1 MYRSTINAEDLNR
14 IMIMQLNEL
23 ALFRQQAFVAGK
35 WCDAD
40 HQQTSKILNPATLE
54 VIGTVPNMGKAE
66 AERAIEAAKE
76 AWPLWKNK
84 TAKDRSIILKK
95 WFDLIISN
103 ADELAFILTSEQGKP
118 LAEAKGEILY
128 AASFI
133 EWFAEEAK
141 RVYGDIIPSPY
152 PDARIVVNKQP
163 IGVVAAI
170 TPWNFPAAMITR
182 KVAPALAAGCPCIV
196 KPVPETPFT
205 ALALVDL
212 ALQAGVPAEIFS
224 VITGDAVHI
233 GDAIFE
239 SDVVRKFTFTGSTPV
254 GKMLLERS
262 AKTLKK
268 VSLELGGNA
277 PFIVFDDADLDAA
290 IEGALIA
297 KFRNAGQTCVCVNR
311 FLVQAGIY
319 EKFIAALSQKIQNFN
334 IGNGL
339 EAGHD
344 IGPLINA
351 NAVKKVEAHI
361 QDALDKNGRL
371 VIGGKRHTAGE
382 LFFEPTLIADVTA
395 DMDVATQETFGPLAA
410 VFKFETEQ
418 QAVEM
423 ANATEFGLAAYCY
436 TKDLGRAWRMSEQ
449 LEYGMVGINKGLISN
464 EVAPFG
470 GIKQSGL
477 GREGSK
483 YGIED
488 YLEIKYTLFGGLN
501 YE

>member
-1 MYRSTINAEDLNR
+1 
-14 IMIMQLNEL
+14 MQLNEL

-40 HQQTSKILNPATLE
+40 HQQTSEILNPATLE
-54 VIGTVPNMGKAE
+54 IIGTVPNMGKAE

-196 KPVPETPFT
+196 KPAPETPFT

-212 ALQAGVPAEIFS
+212 AVQAGVPAEIFS
-224 VITGDAVHI
+224 VITGDAAHI

-319 EKFIAALSQKIQNFN
+319 EKIIATLSQKIQNFN

-410 VFKFETEQ
+410 IFKFETEQ

-501 YE
+501 I

>member
-1 MYRSTINAEDLNR
+1 
-14 IMIMQLNEL
+14 
-23 ALFRQQAFVAGK
+23 
-35 WCDAD
+35 
-40 HQQTSKILNPATLE
+40 
-54 VIGTVPNMGKAE
+54 
-66 AERAIEAAKE
+66 
-76 AWPLWKNK
+76 
-84 TAKDRSIILKK
+84 K

-196 KPVPETPFT
+196 KPAPETPFT

-212 ALQAGVPAEIFS
+212 AVQAGVPAEIFS

-371 VIGGKRHTAGE
+371 VVGGKKHKAGE

-410 VFKFETEQ
+410 IFKFETEQ

-501 YE
+501 I

>member
-1 MYRSTINAEDLNR
+1 
-14 IMIMQLNEL
+14 MQLNEMT
-23 ALFRQQAFVAGK
+23 LFHQQAFVAGQ

-40 HQQTSKILNPATLE
+40 NQQTSDIYNPATQD

-66 AERAIEAAKE
+66 AERAIQAAV
-76 AWPLWKNK
+76 AGWAAWKNK
-84 TAKDRSIILKK
+84 TAKERSTILKK
-95 WFDLIISN
+95 WFDLMVAH

-118 LAEAKGEILY
+118 LAEARGEILY
-128 AASFI
+128 AASFV

-182 KVAPALAAGCPCIV
+182 KVAPALAAGCPCIL
-196 KPVPETPFT
+196 KPAPETPFT

-224 VITGDAVHI
+224 VITGDAV
-233 GDAIFE
+233 
-239 SDVVRKFTFTGSTPV
+239 TFTGSTPV
-254 GKMLLERS
+254 GKLLYQRS
-262 AKTLKK
+262 AQTLKK

-297 KFRNAGQTCVCVNR
+297 KYRNAGQTCVCVSR

-319 EKFIAALSQKIQNFN
+319 EKFITALNEKVRAFA

-339 EAGHD
+339 KADNE

-351 NAVKKVEAHI
+351 NAVKKVEAHVA
-361 QDALDKNGRL
+361 DALDKNARL
-371 VIGGKRHTAGE
+371 VIGGKRHSAGE
-382 LFFEPTLIADVTA
+382 LFYEPTIIADVTA
-395 DMDVATQETFGPLAA
+395 EMDVATQETFGPLAA
-410 VFKFETEQ
+410 IFKFETEQ
-418 QAVEM
+418 QAIEM

-436 TKDLGRAWRMSEQ
+436 TQDLGRAWRMSEQ
-449 LEYGMVGINKGLISN
+449 LEYGMIGINKGLISN

-488 YLEIKYTLFGGLN
+488 YLEIKYTLFGGI
-501 YE
+501 

>member
-1 MYRSTINAEDLNR
+1 
-14 IMIMQLNEL
+14 MQLNEL

-40 HQQTSKILNPATLE
+40 HQQTSEILNPATLE

-196 KPVPETPFT
+196 KPAPETPFT

-212 ALQAGVPAEIFS
+212 AVQAGVPAEIFS

-371 VIGGKRHTAGE
+371 VVGGKRHTAGE

>member
-40 HQQTSKILNPATLE
+40 HQQTSEILNPATLE

-163 IGVVAAI
+163 IGVVTAI

-196 KPVPETPFT
+196 KPAPETPFT

-212 ALQAGVPAEIFS
+212 AVQAGVPAEIFS

-501 YE
+501 I

>member
-1 MYRSTINAEDLNR
+1 
-14 IMIMQLNEL
+14 MQLNEL

-40 HQQTSKILNPATLE
+40 HQQTSEILNPATLE
-54 VIGTVPNMGKAE
+54 IIGTVPNMGKAE

-196 KPVPETPFT
+196 KPAPETPFT

-212 ALQAGVPAEIFS
+212 AVQAGVPAEIFS

-277 PFIVFDDADLDAA
+277 PFIVLDDADLEAA

-371 VIGGKRHTAGE
+371 VVGGKKHKAGE

-410 VFKFETEQ
+410 VFKFENEQ

-501 YE
+501 I

>member
-1 MYRSTINAEDLNR
+1 
-14 IMIMQLNEL
+14 MQLNEL

-40 HQQTSKILNPATLE
+40 HQQTSEILNPATLE
-54 VIGTVPNMGKAE
+54 IIGTVPNMSKAE

-196 KPVPETPFT
+196 KPAPETPFT

-212 ALQAGVPAEIFS
+212 AVQAGVPAEIFS

>member
-1 MYRSTINAEDLNR
+1 
-14 IMIMQLNEL
+14 MQLNKL

-40 HQQTSKILNPATLE
+40 HQQTSEILNPATLE
-54 VIGTVPNMGKAE
+54 IIGTVPNMGKAE

-103 ADELAFILTSEQGKP
+103 ADDLAFILTSEQGKP

-196 KPVPETPFT
+196 KPAPETPFT

-212 ALQAGVPAEIFS
+212 AVQAGVPAEIFS

-371 VIGGKRHTAGE
+371 VIGGKKHKAGE

-449 LEYGMVGINKGLISN
+449 LEYGMVGMNKGLISN

-501 YE
+501 I

>member
-1 MYRSTINAEDLNR
+1 
-14 IMIMQLNEL
+14 MQLNEL

-40 HQQTSKILNPATLE
+40 HQQTSEILNPATLE

-66 AERAIEAAKE
+66 TERAIEAAKE

-103 ADELAFILTSEQGKP
+103 ADDLALILTSEQGKP
-118 LAEAKGEILY
+118 LAESKGEILY

-196 KPVPETPFT
+196 KPAPETPFT

-212 ALQAGVPAEIFS
+212 AVQAGVPAEIFS

-371 VIGGKRHTAGE
+371 VIGGKKHTAGE

-501 YE
+501 I

>member
-40 HQQTSKILNPATLE
+40 HQQTSEILNPATLE

-103 ADELAFILTSEQGKP
+103 ADELAFILTSEQGKS

-163 IGVVAAI
+163 IGVIAAI

-196 KPVPETPFT
+196 KPAPETPFT

>member
-1 MYRSTINAEDLNR
+1 
-14 IMIMQLNEL
+14 MQLNEL

-40 HQQTSKILNPATLE
+40 HQQTSEILNPATLE
-54 VIGTVPNMGKAE
+54 IIGTVPNMGKAE

-196 KPVPETPFT
+196 KPAPETPFT

-212 ALQAGVPAEIFS
+212 GVPAEIFS

-277 PFIVFDDADLDAA
+277 PFIVFDDADLEAA

-371 VIGGKRHTAGE
+371 VVGGKKHKAGE

-410 VFKFETEQ
+410 VFKFENEQ

-501 YE
+501 I

>member
-1 MYRSTINAEDLNR
+1 
-14 IMIMQLNEL
+14 MQLNEL
-23 ALFRQQAFVAGK
+23 ALFRQQAFIAGK

-54 VIGTVPNMGKAE
+54 IIGTVPNMGKAE

-196 KPVPETPFT
+196 KPAPETPFT

-319 EKFIAALSQKIQNFN
+319 EKFIAALSQKIPNFN

-501 YE
+501 I

>member
-1 MYRSTINAEDLNR
+1 
-14 IMIMQLNEL
+14 MQLNEL

-40 HQQTSKILNPATLE
+40 HQQTSEILNPATLE

-196 KPVPETPFT
+196 KPAPETPFT

-212 ALQAGVPAEIFS
+212 DVQAGVPAEIFS
-224 VITGDAVHI
+224 VITGDAAHI

-239 SDVVRKFTFTGSTPV
+239 SDVIRKFTFTGSTPV

-277 PFIVFDDADLDAA
+277 PFIVFDDAYLEAA

-371 VIGGKRHTAGE
+371 VVGGKRHTAGE

-395 DMDVATQETFGPLAA
+395 DMDVATQETFGPPAA

-449 LEYGMVGINKGLISN
+449 LDYGMVGINKGLISN

-501 YE
+501 I

>member
-1 MYRSTINAEDLNR
+1 M
-14 IMIMQLNEL
+14 
-23 ALFRQQAFVAGK
+23 
-35 WCDAD
+35 
-40 HQQTSKILNPATLE
+40 
-54 VIGTVPNMGKAE
+54 
-66 AERAIEAAKE
+66 
-76 AWPLWKNK
+76 PLWKNK

-196 KPVPETPFT
+196 KPAPETPFT

-212 ALQAGVPAEIFS
+212 AVQAGVPAEIFS

-277 PFIVFDDADLDAA
+277 PFIVFDDADLEAA

-371 VIGGKRHTAGE
+371 VVGGKKHKAGE

-410 VFKFETEQ
+410 VFKFENEQ

-501 YE
+501 I

>member
-1 MYRSTINAEDLNR
+1 
-14 IMIMQLNEL
+14 MQLNEL
-23 ALFRQQAFVAGK
+23 ALFRQQAFIAGK

-54 VIGTVPNMGKAE
+54 IIGTVPNMGKAE

-84 TAKDRSIILKK
+84 TAKERSIILKK

-196 KPVPETPFT
+196 KPAPETPFT

-212 ALQAGVPAEIFS
+212 AVQAGVPAEIFS

-410 VFKFETEQ
+410 IFKFETEQ

-501 YE
+501 I

>member
-40 HQQTSKILNPATLE
+40 HQQTSEISNPATLE

-103 ADELAFILTSEQGKP
+103 ADDLAFILTSEQGKP

-196 KPVPETPFT
+196 KPAPETPFT

-212 ALQAGVPAEIFS
+212 AVQAGVPAEIFS

-371 VIGGKRHTAGE
+371 VIGGKKHVAGE

-418 QAVEM
+418 QAVKM

-501 YE
+501 I

>member
-1 MYRSTINAEDLNR
+1 
-14 IMIMQLNEL
+14 MQLNEL

-40 HQQTSKILNPATLE
+40 HQQTSEILNPATLE
-54 VIGTVPNMGKAE
+54 IIGTVPNMGKAE

-128 AASFI
+128 AVSFI

-196 KPVPETPFT
+196 KPAPETPFT

-371 VIGGKRHTAGE
+371 VVGGKRHTAGE

-501 YE
+501 I

>member
-1 MYRSTINAEDLNR
+1 
-14 IMIMQLNEL
+14 MQLNEL

-40 HQQTSKILNPATLE
+40 HQQTSEILNPATLE
-54 VIGTVPNMGKAE
+54 IIGTVPNMGKAE

-141 RVYGDIIPSPY
+141 RIYGDIIPSPY

-196 KPVPETPFT
+196 KPAPETPFT

-212 ALQAGVPAEIFS
+212 AVQAGVPAEIFS
-224 VITGDAVHI
+224 VITGDAAHI
-233 GDAIFE
+233 SDAIFE

-319 EKFIAALSQKIQNFN
+319 EKFIAALCQKIQNFN

-351 NAVKKVEAHI
+351 NAVKKVETHI

-371 VIGGKRHTAGE
+371 VVGGKKHKAGE

-501 YE
+501 I

>member
-1 MYRSTINAEDLNR
+1 
-14 IMIMQLNEL
+14 MQLQEMQ
-23 ALFRQQAFVAGK
+23 LFRQQAFIAGQ

-40 HQQTSKILNPATLE
+40 DQQTSDIYNPATQE
-54 VIGTVPNMGKAE
+54 MIGTVPNMGKAE
-66 AERAIEAAKE
+66 ANRAIQAAVSHW
-76 AWPLWKNK
+76 AVWKNK
-84 TAKDRSIILKK
+84 TAKDRSSILKK
-95 WFDLIISN
+95 WFDLIVAH

-118 LAEAKGEILY
+118 LAEAKGELLY
-128 AASFI
+128 AASFV

-141 RVYGDIIPSPY
+141 RVYGDTIPSPY
-152 PDARIVVNKQP
+152 PDARIIVSKQP
-163 IGVVAAI
+163 IGVIAAI

-196 KPVPETPFT
+196 KPAPETPFT

-212 ALQAGVPAEIFS
+212 AIQAGIPTEIFS
-224 VITGDAVHI
+224 VITGDAVAI

-239 SDVVRKFTFTGSTPV
+239 SDDVRKFTFTGSTPV
-254 GKMLLERS
+254 GKLLYQRS
-262 AKTLKK
+262 AQTLKK

-277 PFIVFDDADLDAA
+277 PFIVFDDADLDTA

-297 KFRNAGQTCVCVNR
+297 KYRNAGQTCVCVNR
-311 FLVQAGIY
+311 FLVQDGIY
-319 EKFIAALSQKIQNFN
+319 ERFITALSAKVNAFA

-339 EAGHD
+339 EAGNE
-344 IGPLINA
+344 IGPLINT
-351 NAVKKVEAHI
+351 NAVKKVEAHVA
-361 QDALDKNGRL
+361 DALSKAGRL
-371 VIGGKRHTAGE
+371 ITGGKRHQAGE
-382 LFFEPTLIADVTA
+382 LFYEPTIIADATTE
-395 DMDVATQETFGPLAA
+395 MDVATQETFGPLAA

-418 QAVEM
+418 QAIDM

-449 LEYGMVGINKGLISN
+449 LEYGMLGINKGLISN

-470 GIKQSGL
+470 GIKHSGL

-501 YE
+501 P

>member
-1 MYRSTINAEDLNR
+1 
-14 IMIMQLNEL
+14 MQLNEL
-23 ALFRQQAFVAGK
+23 ALFRQQAFIAGK

-54 VIGTVPNMGKAE
+54 IIGTVPNMGKAE

-196 KPVPETPFT
+196 KPAPETPFT

-224 VITGDAVHI
+224 VITGDAAHI

-239 SDVVRKFTFTGSTPV
+239 SDVIRKFTFTGSTPV

-277 PFIVFDDADLDAA
+277 PFIVFDDADLEAA

-311 FLVQAGIY
+311 FLVQEGIY

-339 EAGHD
+339 EARHD

-501 YE
+501 I

>member
-1 MYRSTINAEDLNR
+1 MP
-14 IMIMQLNEL
+14 
-23 ALFRQQAFVAGK
+23 LFHQQAFVAGQ

-40 HQQTSKILNPATLE
+40 SHQSADIYNPATQE
-54 VIGTVPNMGKAE
+54 IIGSVPNMGKAE
-66 AERAIEAAKE
+66 AERAIKAAVIGW
-76 AWPLWKNK
+76 AAWKNK

-95 WFDLIISN
+95 WFDLMIEKV
-103 ADELAFILTSEQGKP
+103 DELAFILTSEQGKP
-118 LAEAKGEILY
+118 LAEARGEILY
-128 AASFI
+128 AASFV

-141 RVYGDIIPSPY
+141 RVYGDVIPSPY
-152 PDARIVVNKQP
+152 TDARIVVQKQA

-196 KPVPETPFT
+196 KPAPETPFT

-212 ALQAGVPAEIFS
+212 AVQAGVPADIFS
-224 VITGDAVHI
+224 VITGDAVSI

-239 SDVVRKFTFTGSTPV
+239 SDLVRKFTFTGSTPV
-254 GKMLLERS
+254 GKLLYQRS
-262 AKTLKK
+262 AQTLKK

-277 PFIVFDDADLDAA
+277 PFIIFDDTDLDAA
-290 IEGALIA
+290 VEGALIA
-297 KFRNAGQTCVCVNR
+297 KYRNAGQTCVCVNR

-319 EKFIAALSQKIQNFN
+319 HKFIAALSEKVNALK

-339 EAGHD
+339 DVGVE

-351 NAVKKVEAHI
+351 NAVKKVEAHVA
-361 QDALDKNGRL
+361 DALAKSARL
-371 VIGGKRHTAGE
+371 VTGGKRHHAGE
-382 LFFEPTLIADVTA
+382 LFYQPTIIADVNA

-418 QAVEM
+418 QAIDM

-470 GIKQSGL
+470 GMKQSGL

-488 YLEIKYTLFGGLN
+488 YLEIKYTLFGGLST
-501 YE
+501 

>member
-1 MYRSTINAEDLNR
+1 
-14 IMIMQLNEL
+14 MQLNEL

-40 HQQTSKILNPATLE
+40 HQQTSEILNPATLE
-54 VIGTVPNMGKAE
+54 IIGTVPNMGKAE

-152 PDARIVVNKQP
+152 SDARIVVNKQP
-163 IGVVAAI
+163 IGVIAAI

-196 KPVPETPFT
+196 KPAPETPFT

-212 ALQAGVPAEIFS
+212 AVQAGVPAEIFS

-371 VIGGKRHTAGE
+371 VVGGKKHKAGE

-501 YE
+501 I

>member
-40 HQQTSKILNPATLE
+40 HQQTSEILNPATLE

-103 ADELAFILTSEQGKP
+103 TDELAFILTSEQGKP

-196 KPVPETPFT
+196 KPAPETPFT

-212 ALQAGVPAEIFS
+212 AVQAGVPAEIFS

-410 VFKFETEQ
+410 IFKFETEQ

-501 YE
+501 I

>member
-23 ALFRQQAFVAGK
+23 ALFRQQAFIAGK

-54 VIGTVPNMGKAE
+54 IIGTVPNMGKAE

-196 KPVPETPFT
+196 KPAPETPFT

-212 ALQAGVPAEIFS
+212 AVQAGVPAEIFS

-351 NAVKKVEAHI
+351 SAVKKVEAHI

-371 VIGGKRHTAGE
+371 VVGGKKHKAGE

>member
-1 MYRSTINAEDLNR
+1 
-14 IMIMQLNEL
+14 MQLNEL

-40 HQQTSKILNPATLE
+40 HQQTSEILNPATLE

-103 ADELAFILTSEQGKP
+103 ADDLAFILTSEQGKP

-196 KPVPETPFT
+196 KPAPETPFT

-361 QDALDKNGRL
+361 QDALDKNGR
-371 VIGGKRHTAGE
+371 VMVGGKKHKAGE

-501 YE
+501 I

>member
-1 MYRSTINAEDLNR
+1 MYCSTINAEDLNR

-23 ALFRQQAFVAGK
+23 ALFRQQAFIAGK

-54 VIGTVPNMGKAE
+54 IIGTVPNMGKAE

-196 KPVPETPFT
+196 KPAPETPFT

-212 ALQAGVPAEIFS
+212 AVQAGVPAEIFS

-371 VIGGKRHTAGE
+371 VVGGKKHKAGE

-395 DMDVATQETFGPLAA
+395 DMDVAT
-410 VFKFETEQ
+410 
-418 QAVEM
+418 
-423 ANATEFGLAAYCY
+423 
-436 TKDLGRAWRMSEQ
+436 
-449 LEYGMVGINKGLISN
+449 
-464 EVAPFG
+464 
-470 GIKQSGL
+470 
-477 GREGSK
+477 
-483 YGIED
+483 
-488 YLEIKYTLFGGLN
+488 
-501 YE
+501 

>member
-1 MYRSTINAEDLNR
+1 
-14 IMIMQLNEL
+14 MQLNEL
-23 ALFRQQAFVAGK
+23 ALFRQQAFIAGK

-54 VIGTVPNMGKAE
+54 IIGTVPNMGKAE
-66 AERAIEAAKE
+66 AERAIEAAKD

-196 KPVPETPFT
+196 KPAPETPFT

-319 EKFIAALSQKIQNFN
+319 EKFIAAISQKIQNFN

-501 YE
+501 I

>member
-40 HQQTSKILNPATLE
+40 HQQTSEILNPATLE
-54 VIGTVPNMGKAE
+54 IIGTVPNMGKAE

-76 AWPLWKNK
+76 AWPLWKKK

-196 KPVPETPFT
+196 KPAPETPFT

-410 VFKFETEQ
+410 VFKFEIEQ

-501 YE
+501 I

>member
-1 MYRSTINAEDLNR
+1 
-14 IMIMQLNEL
+14 MQLNEL

-40 HQQTSKILNPATLE
+40 HQQTSEILNPATLE

-163 IGVVAAI
+163 IGVIAAI

-196 KPVPETPFT
+196 KPAPETPFT

-361 QDALDKNGRL
+361 QDALYKNGRL

-501 YE
+501 I

>member
-1 MYRSTINAEDLNR
+1 
-14 IMIMQLNEL
+14 MQLNEL

-40 HQQTSKILNPATLE
+40 HQQTSEILNPATLE

-103 ADELAFILTSEQGKP
+103 ADDLAFILTSEQGKP

-196 KPVPETPFT
+196 KPAPETPFT

-212 ALQAGVPAEIFS
+212 AVQAGLPAEIFS
-224 VITGDAVHI
+224 VITGDAVLI

-371 VIGGKRHTAGE
+371 VIGGKKHTAGE

-501 YE
+501 I

>member
-1 MYRSTINAEDLNR
+1 
-14 IMIMQLNEL
+14 MQLNQL
-23 ALFRQQAFVAGK
+23 PLFHQQAFVAGQ

-40 HQQTSKILNPATLE
+40 NQQTSDIYNPATQE

-66 AERAIEAAKE
+66 AERAIQAAF
-76 AWPLWKNK
+76 AGWAAWKNR
-84 TAKDRSIILKK
+84 TAKDRSTILKK
-95 WFDLIISN
+95 WFDLMVEN
-103 ADELAFILTSEQGKP
+103 ADQLAFILTSEQGKP
-118 LAEAKGEILY
+118 LAEARGEILY
-128 AASFI
+128 AASFV

-141 RVYGDIIPSPY
+141 RVYGDIVPSPY
-152 PDARIVVNKQP
+152 PDARIIVSKQP

-196 KPVPETPFT
+196 KPAPETPFT

-212 ALQAGVPAEIFS
+212 AIQAGVPAEIFT
-224 VITGDAVHI
+224 VITGDAVTI

-239 SDVVRKFTFTGSTPV
+239 SDDVRKFTFTGSTPV
-254 GKMLLERS
+254 GKLLYQRS
-262 AKTLKK
+262 AQTLKK

-297 KFRNAGQTCVCVNR
+297 KYRNAGQTCVCVNR
-311 FLVQAGIY
+311 FLVQEGIY
-319 EKFIAALSQKIQNFN
+319 EKFIAALSEKVNAFA

-339 EAGHD
+339 DVGSE

-351 NAVKKVEAHI
+351 NAVKKVEAHVA
-361 QDALDKNGRL
+361 DALAKAGRL
-371 VIGGKRHTAGE
+371 VAGGKRHSAGE
-382 LFFEPTLIADVTA
+382 LFYEPTIIADVTA
-395 DMDVATQETFGPLAA
+395 EMDVATQETFGPLAA

-418 QAVEM
+418 QAIEM

-470 GIKQSGL
+470 GIKHSGL

-501 YE
+501 A

>member
-1 MYRSTINAEDLNR
+1 
-14 IMIMQLNEL
+14 MQLNEL

-40 HQQTSKILNPATLE
+40 HQQTSEILNPATLE

-66 AERAIEAAKE
+66 AERAIEAAKK

-103 ADELAFILTSEQGKP
+103 ADDLAFILTSEQGKP

-196 KPVPETPFT
+196 KPAPETPFT

-212 ALQAGVPAEIFS
+212 AVQAGVPAEIFS
-224 VITGDAVHI
+224 VITGDAVLI

-319 EKFIAALSQKIQNFN
+319 EKFTAALSQKIQNFN

-371 VIGGKRHTAGE
+371 VIGGKKHTAGE

-501 YE
+501 I

>member
-1 MYRSTINAEDLNR
+1 
-14 IMIMQLNEL
+14 MQLNEL

-40 HQQTSKILNPATLE
+40 HQQTSEILNPATLE
-54 VIGTVPNMGKAE
+54 IIGTVPNMGKAE

-103 ADELAFILTSEQGKP
+103 TDELAFILTSEQGKP

-141 RVYGDIIPSPY
+141 RIYGDIIPSPY

-182 KVAPALAAGCPCIV
+182 KVAPALAAGCTCIV
-196 KPVPETPFT
+196 KPAPETPFT

-212 ALQAGVPAEIFS
+212 AVQAGVPAEIFS
-224 VITGDAVHI
+224 VITGDAAHI

-371 VIGGKRHTAGE
+371 VVGGKKHKAGE

-501 YE
+501 I